1 MADKSIG
8 ELIAAQSVTPTDLF
22 VLEQNGTAKK
32 LTGQTL
38 ENWLVS
44 FADGH
49 GGIQS
54 IEKLST
60 NILADT
66 YRITLSDTTTFD
78 FVVNNGRGITG
89 ISKTSTSGLVDTY
102 TISYNDG
109 TTSQFTITNGAK
121 GDKGDNA
128 YIWIKYASQEPTE
141 SSHSMGDIPDDWI
154 GIYFGNASTA
164 PTNWQQYQWFEIKG
178 EKGDTGNPATILS
191 RSVTYQVGDSGTVV
205 PSGPWLDDVP
215 SVPQGKYL
223 WTRTVVQFNTGD
235 PITWYS
241 VSYSGINGTGA
252 VSTVAGVSPD
262 ETGNVSLTAENVGAR
277 PNTWT
282 PTAAEVGAIPNTS
295 GSVTRAKLA
304 QDALYSPIRMVQSD
318 SNVASSDVG
327 ATIRTGGSAS
337 AITVTLTQ
345 AVSHAMPVGT
355 EIAFLPWVAATMKIA
370 FNGVKVG
377 IQDQTQ
383 AYSSPTFT
391 LKHKGMVAIKKILS
405 DNNGDYWLLSGLTE
419 EVTT

>member
-154 GIYFGNASTA
+154 GIYSGNASTA

-304 QDALYSPIRMVQSD
+304 DNAVSVVKSIQLPTTGWTKNSDGVYEANVTVSGLKTTDTVILGLRRGTVNPDGWTMTLAAFDSDQETFSKILAGRITAANTLHLYARE
-318 SNVASSDVG
+318 
-327 ATIRTGGSAS
+327 
-337 AITVTLTQ
+337 AITNDIYLNCWV
-345 AVSHAMPVGT
+345 VS
-355 EIAFLPWVAATMKIA
+355 K
-370 FNGVKVG
+370 
-377 IQDQTQ
+377 
-383 AYSSPTFT
+383 
-391 LKHKGMVAIKKILS
+391 
-405 DNNGDYWLLSGLTE
+405 
-419 EVTT
+419 